1 MSRLKFITSN
11 KHKIAY
17 RFSKRSKKTIV
28 FIHGLQ
34 SDMDG
39 TKSKFFNNL
48 AKRKNYSY
56 LRFDCSGH
64 GNSTGVF
71 QDLSIKDWYLDLVNI
86 LSFLKI
92 NKNITLIGSSMGG
105 WLATLYS
112 LNYPKNISKLIGL
125 AAAPD
130 FTERLIWPNLSKVN
144 RLKIHNKK
152 IVKVKINQN
161 FSYIYSHKLI
171 FESKKYLIKNIKRKY
186 YGSVVF
192 FHGSRDLSV
201 PYNYNE
207 NFLFSNHFKDI
218 QLKTLK
224 DEDHSLSSKKALAI
238 IAKDI

>member
-1 MSRLKFITSN
+1 
-11 KHKIAY
+11 
-17 RFSKRSKKTIV
+17 
-28 FIHGLQ
+28 
-34 SDMDG
+34 MDG

-48 AKRKNYSY
+48 AKKKNHSY

-64 GNSTGVF
+64 GNSTGIF

-144 RLKIHNKK
+144 RLKIQNKK
-152 IVKVKINQN
+152 IVKVKINKN
-161 FSYIYSHKLI
+161 FSYMYSHKLI
-171 FESKKYLIKNIKRKY
+171 FESKKYLIKNIKKKY

-192 FHGSRDLSV
+192 FHGSKDLSV

>member
-1 MSRLKFITSN
+1 
-11 KHKIAY
+11 
-17 RFSKRSKKTIV
+17 
-28 FIHGLQ
+28 
-34 SDMDG
+34 MDG

-92 NKNITLIGSSMGG
+92 NKNIILIGSSMGG
-105 WLATLYS
+105 WLAILYS
-112 LNYPKNISKLIGL
+112 LNFPKNISKLIGL

-130 FTERLIWPNLSKVN
+130 FTERLVWPNLSKVN
-144 RLKIHNKK
+144 KLKIQNKK
-152 IVKVKINQN
+152 IVKIKINQN

-171 FESKKYLIKNIKRKY
+171 FESKKYLIKNINKKY
-186 YGSVVF
+186 NGPVVF
-192 FHGSRDLSV
+192 FHGSKDLSV

-207 NFLFSNHFKDI
+207 NFLFSYHFKNI
-218 QLKTLK
+218 HLKTLK
-224 DEDHSLSSKKALAI
+224 NEDHSLSSKKTLVI

>member
-1 MSRLKFITSN
+1 
-11 KHKIAY
+11 
-17 RFSKRSKKTIV
+17 
-28 FIHGLQ
+28 
-34 SDMDG
+34 MDG
-39 TKSKFFNNL
+39 KKSKFFNNL
-48 AKRKNYSY
+48 AKEKNYSY

-92 NKNITLIGSSMGG
+92 NKNIILIGSSMGG

-144 RLKIHNKK
+144 RLKIQNKR
-152 IVKVKINQN
+152 IVKVKINRN

-171 FESKKYLIKNIKRKY
+171 FESKEYLIKNIKKKY

-192 FHGSRDLSV
+192 FHGSKDLSV